1 MPSILATN
9 DMPSPG
15 RRPQGRPWTRPL
27 QPLRGTHW
35 LARSSWVLCCSR
47 TLERRRVRLSSW
59 LRSTGNICRSWQV
72 FLTVFQRTT
81 ALPSDK
87 PQLLQSSPFAE
98 QIMPPTSLL
107 TRQARGLVTGN
118 RLPIQFH
125 LIRRAAPT
133 SRRPPF
139 QVGGSLLRSYCF
151 EAHNLNLP
159 ALPASQGPDM
169 QRTTTR

>member
-1 MPSILATN
+1 MQSILATN
-9 DMPSPG
+9 DMPSRG
-15 RRPQGRPWTRPL
+15 RHPQVRPWTPTL

-35 LARSSWVLCCSR
+35 LARSPWVLCRSR
-47 TLERRRVRLSSW
+47 TLERRRVRLPPW

-72 FLTVFQRTT
+72 FPTVFQRTT

-107 TRQARGLVTGN
+107 TPRARGLVTGN

-133 SRRPPF
+133 SRRPPS

-151 EAHNLNLP
+151 EAHNLNLR
-159 ALPASQGPDM
+159 ALLASQGPNM
-169 QRTTTR
+169 QGTTTR